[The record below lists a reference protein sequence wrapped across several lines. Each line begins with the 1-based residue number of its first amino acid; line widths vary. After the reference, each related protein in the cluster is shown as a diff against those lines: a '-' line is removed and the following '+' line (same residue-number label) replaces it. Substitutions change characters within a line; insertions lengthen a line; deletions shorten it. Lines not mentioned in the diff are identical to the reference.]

1 MKAIK
6 FDKYKDFLIN
16 KLINDVFDNLDNILR
31 FKTINVFFIINILL
45 TLKVI

>member
-31 FKTINVFFIINILL
+31 FKTINVFFIINI
-45 TLKVI
+45 